1 MPNIEKLRKANMNQ
15 AYPKE
20 VNDEM
25 GKRHPY
31 GDELALIRKAV
42 YAIGTGQPLPQEF
55 VNYHFEAEAVKT
67 YTRANFPQES

>member
-31 GDELALIRKAV
+31 GDELALIRKELHHIEMALNI
-42 YAIGTGQPLPQEF
+42 APTNEF
-55 VNYHFEAEAVKT
+55 AEYYNEAETTKADVKE
-67 YTRANFPQES
+67 RFK